1 MEYDV
6 VVWQGTLSDGSIC
19 YAAICPAVRRAHGQG
34 DTEAEALA
42 ELTEAIACFLEFEPD
57 RVKSGEAAQH
67 DLDNLVAELVAEGV
81 APWVRQVVHP
91 AIPEPA

>member
-6 VVWQGTLSDGSIC
+6 VVWRGTLSDGSIC

-42 ELTEAIACFLEFEPD
+42 EISEAIACYLEFEPD
-57 RVKSGEAAQH
+57 RVQYGEAVQRE
-67 DLDNLVAELVAEGV
+67 LDELVAELVAEDV
-81 APWVRQVVHP
+81 EPWMRQVAHP